1 MRLLGPDQRELMSIS
16 RIKHE
21 ADGLVIRAKVFGTM
35 PVTAILT
42 PDAVRA
48 GLRLLGW
55 SGVLYLLTMP
65 LRRSRPRKGQS
76 G

>member
-1 MRLLGPDQRELMSIS
+1 MRLLGPDQRELMLVS
-16 RIKHE
+16 RIE
-21 ADGLVIRAKVFGTM
+21 REPQGLVIRAKVFGTM

-55 SGVLYLLTMP
+55 SGALYLLTMP
-65 LRRSRPRKGQS
+65 LRRSRPRQGKP
-76 G
+76 

>member
-1 MRLLGPDQRELMSIS
+1 MLVS
-16 RIKHE
+16 RIDRE
-21 ADGLVIRAKVFGTM
+21 PDGLVIRAKVFGTM
-35 PVTAILT
+35 PVTATLT

-65 LRRSRPRKGQS
+65 LRRSRPRKGERR
-76 G
+76 